1 MKKIA
6 ALDLGD
12 KWTGIAISDPLCMFP
27 KPYTTVQTKELFDY
41 LEIFLTKEPIKSIVV
56 GLPKTMRGSES
67 EQARKV
73 RTLFQQ
79 LQESFTE
86 VAWHLCDERLSS
98 KRAKELKKPRTKEEK
113 LRTHAIAATFIL
125 STYLMQYSIAQSM
138 E

>member
-12 KWTGIAISDPLCMFP
+12 KWTGIAITDPLCMFP

-41 LEIFLTKEPIKSIVV
+41 LKKFLTKEPIKSIVV

-67 EQARKV
+67 EQTKKV
-73 RTLFQQ
+73 RTHFQQ
-79 LQESFTE
+79 LQEYFTQ
-86 VAWHLCDERLSS
+86 VTWHLCDERLSS
-98 KRAKELKKPRTKEEK
+98 KRAKALKSPRTKEEK
-113 LRTHAIAATFIL
+113 LKTHTIAATFIL
-125 STYLMQYSIAQSM
+125 STYLMQYSITQSM